1 MLDLYLKLK
10 KVLNKGYVFHNEL
23 KYLKYLPIHQFSST
37 AASKPKFINAL
48 IAS

>member
-37 AASKPKFINAL
+37 ASKLMFINAL